1 MSLQLLAHNLSGRL
15 LSCFRNSELV
25 HNERMKNVR
34 RGFSPEDEKLF
45 SEEELRKIS
54 LCAYETAFLLE
65 RGYPLKSA
73 VTYTSNHRL
82 LAERQ
87 RNALAR
93 MTACPYRLKL
103 RQQKQLDHLDPGCTV
118 NIDAFNAVVIMETA
132 LSHSI
137 LLRCM
142 DGCIRDL
149 SGLSGTYSI
158 ISATDEAIARILN
171 KLKKE
176 QAASAVFWIDEPVS
190 NSGRLREHLAA
201 GAEALSFPA
210 EFRMV
215 HDADYALKKLDHVI
229 SGDSQ
234 VIEECISWYN
244 LYQDLI
250 ADMPD
255 PWIAELSPR

>member
-1 MSLQLLAHNLSGRL
+1 M
-15 LSCFRNSELV
+15 V

-137 LLRCM
+137 LLCCM